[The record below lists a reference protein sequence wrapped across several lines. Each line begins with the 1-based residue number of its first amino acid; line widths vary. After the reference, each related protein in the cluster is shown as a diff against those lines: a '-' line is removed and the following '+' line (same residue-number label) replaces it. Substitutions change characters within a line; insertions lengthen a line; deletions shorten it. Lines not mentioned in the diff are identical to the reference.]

1 MLKRR
6 FYKVYINNSYCSP
19 EWFHVFAASKH
30 CRRILQKKRDAHR
43 SSIRMQIRQKW
54 PDHDHPNI
62 KHSGLMTNQKV
73 KIRL

>member
-1 MLKRR
+1 MRKRR
-6 FYKVYINNSYCSP
+6 LYRVYDNSYCSP
-19 EWFHVFAASKH
+19 EWVSRV
-30 CRRILQKKRDAHR
+30 CREQTLSANFTKKRGTHR

-73 KIRL
+73 KL